1 VVTSRRL
8 SRNARSAAPP
18 KAKAARIFRVEFNQL
33 RADVNIT
40 RRITPHD
47 LRRTTA
53 TAMYRADAQRR
64 VAAASQGNTPARN
77 RMVAILHNAAMDLWD
92 VATEEDPAQMW
103 EEARAI
109 ASRILAAC
117 PTA

>member
-1 VVTSRRL
+1 VTTPTPVPVDQRQAQTSGAPSMPQGMGGKATNPTPADYSHPHRPG
-8 SRNARSAAPP
+8 AAQ
-18 KAKAARIFRVEFNQL
+18 AL
-33 RADVNIT
+33 
-40 RRITPHD
+40 
-47 LRRTTA
+47 
-53 TAMYRADAQRR
+53 ADAQRR
-64 VAAASQGNTPARN
+64 VAAASNPAHS

-92 VATEEDPAQMW
+92 VATETDPAQMW